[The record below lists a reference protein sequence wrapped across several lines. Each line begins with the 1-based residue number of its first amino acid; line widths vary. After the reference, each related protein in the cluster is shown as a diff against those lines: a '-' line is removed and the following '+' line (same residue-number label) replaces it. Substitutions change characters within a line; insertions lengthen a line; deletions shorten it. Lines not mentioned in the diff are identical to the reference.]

1 MWKRFA
7 SSNYTHSMNS
17 LPKWQRY
24 QTASTI
30 SNFQTDINLNIL
42 CLVIKLFTASHRI
55 MLNTCPYNSRFV
67 RRFAMAKPE
76 KLRFKPS
83 SVTNFLQDTFFYFLL
98 YFTFAWFAWNWLISL
113 FFFSFLFA
121 SANTFA
127 QWNAP
132 MKSTNGTKIIFC
144 LHGSSIFMNTPRPY
158 VVYVNGSQ
166 REHRRENTIFDMH
179 SEHCV

>member
-1 MWKRFA
+1 
-7 SSNYTHSMNS
+7 MNS

-98 YFTFAWFAWNWLISL
+98 YFTFAWFA
-113 FFFSFLFA
+113 
-121 SANTFA
+121 
-127 QWNAP
+127 
-132 MKSTNGTKIIFC
+132 
-144 LHGSSIFMNTPRPY
+144 
-158 VVYVNGSQ
+158 
-166 REHRRENTIFDMH
+166 
-179 SEHCV
+179 

>member
-1 MWKRFA
+1 
-7 SSNYTHSMNS
+7 MNS

-83 SVTNFLQDTFFYFLL
+83 SVTNFLQDTFF
-98 YFTFAWFAWNWLISL
+98 L
-113 FFFSFLFA
+113 FFVVFHIRLVCMKLAHFIVFFFFLVC
-121 SANTFA
+121 
-127 QWNAP
+127 
-132 MKSTNGTKIIFC
+132 FC
-144 LHGSSIFMNTPRPY
+144 
-158 VVYVNGSQ
+158 
-166 REHRRENTIFDMH
+166 EHIRTMECSNEVDERH
-179 SEHCV
+179 